1 MKRLLVGV
9 CCTAS
14 LVASGSDTH
23 AADPAVVGSD
33 EVPMAAVVDTG
44 IAGVVMPPEAIA
56 IGEPT
61 ASTAAYDLPGWQFED
76 ATKWIGDRLPPK
88 QIEELQLRT
97 AQAQPNSSFEWCWQ
111 SPDRPFEVLLVS
123 VFPSDPVNVV
133 VADTDDNPA
142 GC

>member
-1 MKRLLVGV
+1 MKGLLVGV
-9 CCTAS
+9 CCAAS
-14 LVASGSDTH
+14 LVACGDVTR
-23 AADPAVVGSD
+23 AADPAVPGSD
-33 EVPMAAVVDTG
+33 EAPTAAVVDTG

-61 ASTAAYDLPGWQFED
+61 TSTAAYDLPGWRFED
-76 ATKWIGDRLPPK
+76 ATKWIGDHLPPK
-88 QIEELQLRT
+88 QIDELQLRA

-133 VADTDDNPA
+133 VAHTDDDPA